1 MMEETFYF
9 TMLYDFYGELLTPK
23 QREFFESYYFD
34 NLTLQEIADNHGIS
48 KNAVHKALTS
58 ISERLKY
65 YEEKLLLYQ
74 KVEKIK
80 TCVKDEELLK
90 KILEIL

>member
-48 KNAVHKALTS
+48 KNAVHKAL
-58 ISERLKY
+58 Y
-65 YEEKLLLYQ
+65 FG
-74 KVEKIK
+74 KVE
-80 TCVKDEELLK
+80 
-90 KILEIL
+90 IL